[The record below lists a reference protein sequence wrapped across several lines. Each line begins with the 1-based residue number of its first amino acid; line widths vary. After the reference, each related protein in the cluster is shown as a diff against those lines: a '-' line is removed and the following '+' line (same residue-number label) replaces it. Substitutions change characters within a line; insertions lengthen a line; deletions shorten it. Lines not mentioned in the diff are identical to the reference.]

1 MRSTSWARKG
11 ADMSRIWDALSTRI
25 FYIPAV
31 AYLVLFA
38 LLPLVI
44 SIVLSAPSSSF
55 SSYIQLFEFT
65 DFPRVVYNT
74 LFFAVATAV
83 LSVLIGT
90 TFAILVDSR
99 RRGKRAI
106 SLVAYL
112 PYMIPF
118 TASALIWATLFNP
131 GYGPLD
137 PILNAV
143 GIPTVDWLGP
153 SLQLYSLTMV
163 SVWAAIP
170 LAFLIILAGLTSV
183 PKQVKEAAS
192 VDGMEMWDYYSSVA
206 LPLAKGAIIT
216 AFLMTL
222 ILAFGN
228 FDLPYII
235 SGAGGVP
242 PTTMATLVVYAYAEM
257 FYVGNPYIGQGLAA
271 AIFVALLASI
281 PGLLLVRTTLG
292 GSKKGKGRLHLP
304 GWLRPPSIHLRR
316 PSLPRLPGAPFNYL
330 IYVVCTL
337 VSVFILFP
345 VYWMVLIAFRP
356 QSLDYLLPPVLYPT
370 KIITDVF
377 MSTVSQA
384 SPEILTTLA
393 VASAVTA
400 LTILLAAPAAY
411 TIARDQRRGLL
422 GIMIYIFSLPSIVF
436 VFGAYYIIYNLH
448 LLNTWAALILTEP
461 LFTIPFVVW
470 TMSNFYRSLP
480 KQYEE
485 AAMVDGYSR
494 IRSFFSIVMPLARPG
509 LIAAGMVAFIFAW
522 HLLLFPLVLS
532 QTSYNF
538 SFPPIGSNTVT
549 TFAILFDPDSTGGT
563 ISNNVWTQLAA
574 SGIILAIPVIILS
587 LVAQSYLLKGLYS
600 GGTKG

>member
-1 MRSTSWARKG
+1 
-11 ADMSRIWDALSTRI
+11 MSRVIDILSKRV

-31 AYLVLFA
+31 VYLILFG
-38 LLPLVI
+38 LLPMAI
-44 SIVLSAPSSSF
+44 SIVLSAPNSDF
-55 SSYIQLFEFT
+55 SSYVQLFELT
-65 DFPRVVYNT
+65 DFPRIVYNT
-74 LFFAVATAV
+74 LVFSVGTAV
-83 LSVLIGT
+83 FSLLIGMA
-90 TFAILVDSR
+90 FAILVDSR

-106 SLVAYL
+106 SLIAYL

-118 TASALIWATLFNP
+118 TASALVWATLFNP
-131 GYGPLD
+131 GYGPID
-137 PILNAV
+137 PILKAV
-143 GIPTVDWLGP
+143 GLPTIDWLGP
-153 SLQLYSLTMV
+153 SLQLYSLTLV
-163 SVWAAIP
+163 SVWAGIP

-183 PKQVKEAAS
+183 PKQVKEASS

-206 LPLAKGAIIT
+206 LPLAKGAIMT

-257 FYVGNPYIGQGLAA
+257 FYVGYTAQGLAA
-271 AIFVALLASI
+271 AIFIALIASI

-292 GSKKGKGRLHLP
+292 GSSQGKGRLHLP
-304 GWLRPPSIHLRR
+304 SWLHPPSLHLHM
-316 PSLPRLPGAPFNYL
+316 PSLPRLPNAPFKYL
-330 IYVVCTL
+330 IYIICAL
-337 VSVFILFP
+337 ASIFILFP
-345 VYWMVLIAFRP
+345 IYWMVLVAFRP
-356 QSLDYLLPPVLYPT
+356 QSLDYLLPPIIYPT

-377 MSTVSQA
+377 LSTVSQA
-384 SPEILTTLA
+384 SPEIITTLA
-393 VASAVTA
+393 VAVAVTV

-411 TIARDQRRGLL
+411 TIARERRRGLL

-436 VFGAYYIIYNLH
+436 VFGAFYIIVNLH
-448 LLNTWAALILTEP
+448 LINSWAALTLTEP

-470 TMSNFYRSLP
+470 TMSNFYNSLP

-532 QTSYNF
+532 QTPYNY
-538 SFPPIGSNTVT
+538 SFPPMGSNTVT

-563 ISNNVWTQLAA
+563 ISNNVWTQLASA
-574 SGIILAIPVIILS
+574 GIILAVPVIVLS
-587 LVAQSYLLKGLYS
+587 LIAQSYLLKGLYS

>member
-1 MRSTSWARKG
+1 
-11 ADMSRIWDALSTRI
+11 MSRIVDLLSKRV

-31 AYLVLFA
+31 VYLILFA
-38 LLPLVI
+38 LVPI
-44 SIVLSAPSSSF
+44 SISISLSAPDSDF
-55 SSYIQLFEFT
+55 SSYIQLFQFT
-65 DFPRVVYNT
+65 DFPRIVYNT
-74 LFFAVATAV
+74 LFFSVGTAV
-83 LSVLIGT
+83 CSVLIGT
-90 TFAILVDSR
+90 AFAILVDSR

-106 SLVAYL
+106 SLIAYL

-118 TASALIWATLFNP
+118 TASALVWATLFNP
-131 GYGPLD
+131 GYGPID
-137 PILNAV
+137 PILNAL
-143 GIPTVDWLGP
+143 GLPTIDWLGP
-153 SLQLYSLTMV
+153 SMQLYSLTLV
-163 SVWAAIP
+163 SVWAGIP

-183 PKQVKEAAS
+183 PKQVKEASS

-257 FYVGNPYIGQGLAA
+257 FYVGGSYTAQGLAA
-271 AIFVALLASI
+271 AILIALMASI
-281 PGLLLVRTTLG
+281 PGILLVRTTLG
-292 GSKKGKGRLHLP
+292 GSKQGKGRL
-304 GWLRPPSIHLRR
+304 
-316 PSLPRLPGAPFNYL
+316 RLPSFHIHRPAFPHIPNAPFKYL
-330 IYVVCTL
+330 IYVVCAL

-356 QSLDYLLPPVLYPT
+356 QTLDYLLPPVLYPT

-377 MSTVSQA
+377 LSTVSQA
-384 SPEILTTLA
+384 SPEIITTLA
-393 VASAVTA
+393 VASAATV

-411 TIARDQRRGLL
+411 TIAREKRRGLL

-436 VFGAYYIIYNLH
+436 VFGAYYIIGNLH
-448 LLNTWAALILTEP
+448 LINTWTALILTEP
-461 LFTIPFVVW
+461 LFTIPFVIW
-470 TMSNFYRSLP
+470 TMSNFYNSLP

-485 AAMVDGYSR
+485 AALVDGYSR

-522 HLLLFPLVLS
+522 HLLMFPLVLS
-532 QTSYNF
+532 QTAYNF

-563 ISNNVWTQLAA
+563 ISNNVWTQLASA
-574 SGIILAIPVIILS
+574 GIILAIPVIILS

>member
-1 MRSTSWARKG
+1 MAGIT
-11 ADMSRIWDALSTRI
+11 DTLSKIPGVLSKRL

-31 AYLVLFA
+31 VYLILFA
-38 LLPLVI
+38 LVPMAI
-44 SIVLSAPSSSF
+44 SIDLSAPGSDL
-55 SSYIQLFEFT
+55 SSYIQLFRFT
-65 DFPRVVYNT
+65 DFPRIVYNT
-74 LFFAVATAV
+74 LFFSFGTAV
-83 LSVLIGT
+83 LSVLIGMA
-90 TFAILVDSR
+90 FAILVDSR

-106 SLVAYL
+106 SLIAYL

-118 TASALIWATLFNP
+118 TASALVWATLFNP
-131 GYGPLD
+131 GYGPVD
-137 PILNAV
+137 PILKAL
-143 GIPTVDWLGP
+143 GLPTIDWLGP

-163 SVWAAIP
+163 SVWAGIP

-183 PKQVKEAAS
+183 PKQVKEASS
-192 VDGMEMWDYYSSVA
+192 VDGMEMWDYYSSLA

-257 FYVGNPYIGQGLAA
+257 FYVGYPFIGQGLAA
-271 AIFVALLASI
+271 AIFIALLASI

-292 GSKKGKGRLHLP
+292 GSKEGKGRKHLP
-304 GWLRPPSIHLRR
+304 GWFRLPTLHVPRPRV
-316 PSLPRLPGAPFNYL
+316 PRLPGSPFKYI
-330 IYVVCTL
+330 IYIVCAL

-345 VYWMVLIAFRP
+345 VYWMFLVAFRP
-356 QSLDYLLPPVLYPT
+356 QTLDYVLPPIIYPT

-377 MSTVSQA
+377 ASTVGQA
-384 SPEILTTLA
+384 APEIITTLA
-393 VASAVTA
+393 VAAAVTV
-400 LTILLAAPAAY
+400 LTIVLAAPAAY
-411 TIARDQRRGLL
+411 TIARDRRRGLL

-436 VFGAYYIIYNLH
+436 VFGAYYIIGNLH
-448 LLNTWAALILTEP
+448 LLNSWVALILTEP

-470 TMSNFYRSLP
+470 TMSNFYNSLP

-485 AAMVDGYSR
+485 AAAVDGYSR
-494 IRSFFSIVMPLARPG
+494 LRSFFSIVMPLARPG

-532 QTSYNF
+532 QTPYNY
-538 SFPPIGSNTVT
+538 SFPPVGSNTVT

-563 ISNNVWTQLAA
+563 ISNNVWTQLASA
-574 SGIILAIPVIILS
+574 GIILAIPVIILS

>member
-1 MRSTSWARKG
+1 MSKI
-11 ADMSRIWDALSTRI
+11 ADVLSKRI

-31 AYLVLFA
+31 VYLILFA
-38 LLPLVI
+38 LVPMVI
-44 SIVLSAPSSSF
+44 SIVLSAPNSNF
-55 SSYIQLFEFT
+55 SSYIQLFQLA
-65 DFPRVVYNT
+65 DFPRIVYNT
-74 LFFAVATAV
+74 LFFSVGTAV
-83 LSVLIGT
+83 CSVLIGT
-90 TFAILVDSR
+90 AFAILVDSR

-106 SLVAYL
+106 SLIAYL

-118 TASALIWATLFNP
+118 TASALVWATLFNP
-131 GYGPLD
+131 GYGPVD

-143 GIPTVDWLGP
+143 GLPTIDWLGP

-163 SVWAAIP
+163 SVWAGIP

-183 PKQVKEAAS
+183 PKQVKEASS
-192 VDGMEMWDYYSSVA
+192 VDGMEMWDYYTSVA

-257 FYVGNPYIGQGLAA
+257 FYVGGSYTAQGLAA
-271 AIFVALLASI
+271 AIFIALMASI
-281 PGLLLVRTTLG
+281 PGLFLVRTTLG
-292 GSKKGKGRLHLP
+292 GSSGGKGRLHLP
-304 GWLRPPSIHLRR
+304 SIHLHI
-316 PSLPRLPGAPFNYL
+316 PALPHIPNAPFKYL
-330 IYVVCTL
+330 IYAVCAL

-370 KIITDVF
+370 KVITDVF
-377 MSTVSQA
+377 LSTVSQA
-384 SPEILTTLA
+384 SPEIITTLA
-393 VASAVTA
+393 VASAVTV

-411 TIARDQRRGLL
+411 SIARERRRGLL

-436 VFGAYYIIYNLH
+436 VFGAFYIIVH
-448 LLNTWAALILTEP
+448 LGLINTWAALILTEP
-461 LFTIPFVVW
+461 LFTIPFVIW
-470 TMSNFYRSLP
+470 TMSNFYNSLP

-485 AAMVDGYSR
+485 AALVDGYSR

-532 QTSYNF
+532 QTPYNF
-538 SFPPIGSNTVT
+538 TFPPMGSNTVT

-563 ISNNVWTQLAA
+563 ISNNVWTQLAS
-574 SGIILAIPVIILS
+574 SGIILAIPVIVLS

>member
-1 MRSTSWARKG
+1 
-11 ADMSRIWDALSTRI
+11 MSRIGDALSKRI

-31 AYLVLFA
+31 VYLIAFA
-38 LLPLVI
+38 FVPMLI
-44 SIVLSAPSSSF
+44 SIDLSAPNSNF
-55 SSYIQLFEFT
+55 SSYIQLFQFS
-65 DFPRVVYNT
+65 DFPEIVYNT
-74 LFFAVATAV
+74 LFFALGTAV
-83 LSVLIGT
+83 SAVLIGT
-90 TFAILVDSR
+90 AFAVLVDSR

-118 TASALIWATLFNP
+118 TASALVWATLFNP
-131 GYGPLD
+131 GYGPVD
-137 PILNAV
+137 PILKLL
-143 GIPTVDWLGP
+143 GLPTIDWLSP

-163 SVWAAIP
+163 SVWAGIP

-183 PKQVKEAAS
+183 PKQVKEASS

-257 FYVGNPYIGQGLAA
+257 FYVGGSFTAQGLAA
-271 AIFVALLASI
+271 AIFIALIASI

-292 GSKKGKGRLHLP
+292 GAKRGEGRVHLPSWARMPRLH
-304 GWLRPPSIHLRR
+304 RPA
-316 PSLPRLPGAPFNYL
+316 LPRVPASFFKYL
-330 IYVVCTL
+330 IYVVCGL

-356 QSLDYLLPPVLYPT
+356 QSLDYILPPVLYPT
-370 KIITDVF
+370 KVITDVF
-377 MSTVSQA
+377 LQTISQA
-384 SPEILTTLA
+384 SPEIITTLA
-393 VASAVTA
+393 VASAVTI

-411 TIARDQRRGLL
+411 TIARERRRGLL
-422 GIMIYIFSLPSIVF
+422 GVMIYIFSLPSIVF
-436 VFGAYYIIYNLH
+436 VFGAFYIIANLH
-448 LLNTWAALILTEP
+448 LLNTWVALILTEP

-470 TMSNFYRSLP
+470 TMSNFYNSLP

-485 AAMVDGYSR
+485 AALVDGYSR

-532 QTSYNF
+532 QTPYNF
-538 SFPPIGSNTVT
+538 TFPPVGSNTVT

-563 ISNNVWTQLAA
+563 ISNNVWVQLASA
-574 SGIILAIPVIILS
+574 GIILAIPVIILS

>member
-1 MRSTSWARKG
+1 
-11 ADMSRIWDALSTRI
+11 MSRIGDVLSKRI

-31 AYLVLFA
+31 AYLILFA
-38 LLPLVI
+38 LVPIAI
-44 SIVLSAPSSSF
+44 SISLSAPNSNF
-55 SSYIQLFEFT
+55 SSYIQLFQFT
-65 DFPRVVYNT
+65 DFPRIVYNT
-74 LFFAVATAV
+74 LVFSVGTAV
-83 LSVLIGT
+83 SSVLIGT
-90 TFAILVDSR
+90 AFAILVDSR

-106 SLVAYL
+106 SLIAYL

-118 TASALIWATLFNP
+118 TASALVWATLFNP
-131 GYGPLD
+131 GYGPVD
-137 PILNAV
+137 PILKAL
-143 GIPTVDWLGP
+143 GLPTIDWLSP

-163 SVWAAIP
+163 SVWAGIP

-183 PKQVKEAAS
+183 PKQVKEASS

-257 FYVGNPYIGQGLAA
+257 FYVGYPYIGQGLAA
-271 AIFVALLASI
+271 AIFIALLASI
-281 PGLLLVRTTLG
+281 PGLLLVRTTLS
-292 GSKKGKGRLHLP
+292 GSSRGDGRSHLSGRLNLP
-304 GWLRPPSIHLRR
+304 AIHLRW
-316 PSLPRLPGAPFNYL
+316 PSLPRIPNTPFKYL
-330 IYVVCTL
+330 VYIVCAL
-337 VSVFILFP
+337 VSIFILFP

-370 KIITDVF
+370 KIVTDVF
-377 MSTVSQA
+377 ISTVGQA
-384 SPEILTTLA
+384 APEIITTIA
-393 VASAVTA
+393 VASAVTL

-411 TIARDQRRGLL
+411 TIARDKRKGLL
-422 GIMIYIFSLPSIVF
+422 GIMIYVFSLPSIVF
-436 VFGAYYIIYNLH
+436 VFGAFYIISNLH
-448 LLNTWAALILTEP
+448 LLNTWTALILTEP

-470 TMSNFYRSLP
+470 TMSNFYNSLP

-494 IRSFFSIVMPLARPG
+494 LRSFFSIVMPLARPG

-532 QTSYNF
+532 QTPYNF

-563 ISNNVWTQLAA
+563 ISNNVWTQLAS

>member
-1 MRSTSWARKG
+1 V
-11 ADMSRIWDALSTRI
+11 DVLSKRV

-38 LLPLVI
+38 LVPAVI
-44 SIVLSAPSSSF
+44 SIVLSAPNSNL
-55 SSYIQLFEFT
+55 SSYVRLFQLT
-65 DFPRVVYNT
+65 DFPRIVYNT
-74 LFFAVATAV
+74 FFFSVGTAV
-83 LSVLIGT
+83 SAILIGT
-90 TFAILVDSR
+90 AFAVVVDSR
-99 RRGKRAI
+99 RRAKRAI
-106 SLVAYL
+106 SLIAYL

-118 TASALIWATLFNP
+118 TASALVWATLFNP
-131 GYGPLD
+131 GYGPID
-137 PILNAV
+137 PILKAL
-143 GIPTVDWLGP
+143 GLPTIDWLGP
-153 SLQLYSLTMV
+153 SMQLYSLTTV
-163 SVWAAIP
+163 SVWAGIP

-206 LPLAKGAIIT
+206 LPLAKGAVIT

-257 FYVGNPYIGQGLAA
+257 FYVGGPYTGQGLAA
-271 AIFVALLASI
+271 AIFIALIASI

-292 GSKKGKGRLHLP
+292 GSSRGGSRLHLP
-304 GWLRPPSIHLRR
+304 SWLHM
-316 PSLPRLPGAPFNYL
+316 PSLHLHRPTLPHLPEAPMKYL
-330 IYVVCTL
+330 IYVLCAL

-345 VYWMVLIAFRP
+345 IYWMVLLAFRP
-356 QSLDYLLPPVLYPT
+356 QVLDYVLPPILYPT

-377 MSTVSQA
+377 LMTVGQA
-384 SPEILTTLA
+384 APEIITTLA
-393 VASAVTA
+393 VAAVVTV
-400 LTILLAAPAAY
+400 LTIILAAPAAY
-411 TIARDQRRGLL
+411 TIARERRRGLL
-422 GIMIYIFSLPSIVF
+422 GIMIYTFSLPSIVF
-436 VFGAYYIIYNLH
+436 VFGAFYIISRLN

-470 TMSNFYRSLP
+470 TMSNFYNSLP

-485 AAMVDGYSR
+485 AAQVDGYSR

-532 QTSYNF
+532 ETPYNF
-538 SFPPIGSNTVT
+538 TFPPMGSNTVT
-549 TFAILFDPDSTGGT
+549 TFAVLFDPDSTGGT
-563 ISNNVWTQLAA
+563 ISNNVWVQLAS
-574 SGIILAIPVIILS
+574 SGIILAVPVIVLS
-587 LVAQSYLLKGLYS
+587 LIAQGYLLKGLYS

>member
-1 MRSTSWARKG
+1 
-11 ADMSRIWDALSTRI
+11 MSRVVDILSNRI
-25 FYIPAV
+25 FYVPAV
-31 AYLVLFA
+31 VYLILFA
-38 LLPLVI
+38 LVPMAI
-44 SIVLSAPSSSF
+44 SIVLSAPNSDF
-55 SSYIQLFEFT
+55 SSYVQLFELT
-65 DFPRVVYNT
+65 DFPRIVYNT
-74 LFFAVATAV
+74 LVFSVGTAV
-83 LSVLIGT
+83 FSVLIGT
-90 TFAILVDSR
+90 SFAILVDSR

-106 SLVAYL
+106 SLIAYL

-131 GYGPLD
+131 GYGPID

-143 GIPTVDWLGP
+143 GLPTIDWLGP
-153 SLQLYSLTMV
+153 SIQLFSLTLV
-163 SVWAAIP
+163 SVWAGIP

-183 PKQVKEAAS
+183 PKQVKEASS

-257 FYVGNPYIGQGLAA
+257 FYVGGSYTAQGLAA
-271 AIFVALLASI
+271 AIFIALIASI

-292 GSKKGKGRLHLP
+292 GSTRGKGRLHA
-304 GWLRPPSIHLRR
+304 PSWSKGFTRHLHM
-316 PSLPRLPGAPFNYL
+316 PTLPRFPNTPFKLL
-330 IYVVCTL
+330 IYAVCVL

-356 QSLDYLLPPVLYPT
+356 QSLDYLLPPIIYPT

-377 MSTVSQA
+377 LSTVSQA
-384 SPEILTTLA
+384 FPEIITTLA

-411 TIARDQRRGLL
+411 TIARERRRGLL
-422 GIMIYIFSLPSIVF
+422 GVMIYIFSLPSIVF
-436 VFGAYYIIYNLH
+436 VFGAFYIISNLH
-448 LLNTWAALILTEP
+448 LLNTWTALIMTEP
-461 LFTIPFVVW
+461 LFTIPFVIW
-470 TMSNFYRSLP
+470 TMSNFYNSLP
-480 KQYEE
+480 RQYEE
-485 AAMVDGYSR
+485 AALVDGYSR

-532 QTSYNF
+532 QTPFNF
-538 SFPPIGSNTVT
+538 TFPPVGSNTVT

-563 ISNNVWTQLAA
+563 ISNNVWTQLAS
-574 SGIILAIPVIILS
+574 SGIILAVPVIVLS
-587 LVAQSYLLKGLYS
+587 LIAQSYLLKGLYS

>member
-1 MRSTSWARKG
+1 
-11 ADMSRIWDALSTRI
+11 MSRLGDALSKRI

-38 LLPLVI
+38 AVPLAI
-44 SIVLSAPSSSF
+44 SIALSAPSSDF
-55 SSYIQLFEFT
+55 SSYVALFGLT

-74 LFFAVATAV
+74 LFFSIGTAV
-83 LSVLIGT
+83 SSVLIGT
-90 TFAILVDSR
+90 AFAILVDSR
-99 RRGKRAI
+99 KRAKRAI

-143 GIPTVDWLGP
+143 GLPTVDWLGP
-153 SLQLYSLTMV
+153 SLQLSSLTVV
-163 SVWAAIP
+163 SVWASIP

-183 PKQVKEAAS
+183 PKQVKEASS

-222 ILAFGN
+222 FLAFGN
-228 FDLPYII
+228 FDLPYIL

-242 PTTMATLVVYAYAEM
+242 PVNMATLVVYAYAEM
-257 FYVGNPYIGQGLAA
+257 FYVDLTSQGLAA

-281 PGLLLVRTTLG
+281 PGLLLVRATLG
-292 GSKKGKGRLHLP
+292 GSKSERGRLHLP
-304 GWLRPPSIHLRR
+304 SRLRPHLSLRR
-316 PSLPRLPGAPFNYL
+316 PSLPHLPKAPFKYF
-330 IYVVCTL
+330 IYAVCLL
-337 VSVFILFP
+337 VSAFILFP
-345 VYWMVLIAFRP
+345 IYWMVLVAFRP
-356 QSLDYLLPPVLYPT
+356 QSLDYLLPPILYPT

-377 MSTVSQA
+377 LSTVSQA
-384 SPEILTTLA
+384 TPEIITTFFIA
-393 VASAVTA
+393 CAVTA

-411 TIARDQRRGLL
+411 TIAREGRRVLL
-422 GIMIYIFSLPSIVF
+422 GVMIYVFSVPSIVF
-436 VFGAYYIIYNLH
+436 VYGVFYLIVNLH
-448 LLNTWAALILTEP
+448 LINTWTALILTEP

-470 TMSNFYRSLP
+470 TMTNFYNSLP
-480 KQYEE
+480 RQYEE
-485 AAMVDGYSR
+485 AALVDGYSR

-509 LIAAGMVAFIFAW
+509 LIAAGMVAFIFSW

-532 QTSYNF
+532 QTPFSYT
-538 SFPPIGSNTVT
+538 FPPVGSNTVT
-549 TFAILFDPDSTGGT
+549 TFAILFDPASTGGT
-563 ISNNVWTQLAA
+563 ISNNVWTQLASA
-574 SGIILAIPVIILS
+574 GIILAVPVIILS
-587 LVAQSYLLKGLYS
+587 VVAQSYLLKGLYS

>member
-1 MRSTSWARKG
+1 
-11 ADMSRIWDALSTRI
+11 MSRIADVLSKRI

-38 LLPLVI
+38 LVPMVI
-44 SIVLSAPSSSF
+44 SVYLSAPNSDF
-55 SSYIQLFEFT
+55 GSYVQLFQLA
-65 DFPRVVYNT
+65 DFPRIVYNT
-74 LFFAVATAV
+74 FFFSFGTAV
-83 LSVLIGT
+83 SAVLIGT
-90 TFAILVDSR
+90 AFAVLVDSR
-99 RRGKRAI
+99 RRGKRII
-106 SLVAYL
+106 SLIAYL

-118 TASALIWATLFNP
+118 TASALVWATLFNP
-131 GYGPLD
+131 GYGPVD
-137 PILNAV
+137 PILKAL
-143 GIPTVDWLGP
+143 GLPTIDWLSP
-153 SLQLYSLTMV
+153 SLQLYSLTTV
-163 SVWAAIP
+163 SVWAGIP

-257 FYVGNPYIGQGLAA
+257 FYVGGSYTAQGLAA
-271 AIFVALLASI
+271 AIFIALIASI

-292 GSKKGKGRLHLP
+292 GSKGGSGRLHAP
-304 GWLRPPSIHLRR
+304 RWLRMPSIRIRR
-316 PSLPRLPGAPFNYL
+316 PSFPRIPGAPAKYL
-330 IYVVCTL
+330 IYIVCAL

-356 QSLDYLLPPVLYPT
+356 QSLDYVLPPVLYPT
-370 KIITDVF
+370 KVITDVF
-377 MSTVSQA
+377 VQTISQA
-384 SPEILTTLA
+384 SPEIITTLA
-393 VASAVTA
+393 VASAVTV

-411 TIARDQRRGLL
+411 TIAREKRRGLL
-422 GIMIYIFSLPSIVF
+422 GVMIYLFSLPSIVF
-436 VFGAYYIIYNLH
+436 VFGAFYIIVHLH
-448 LLNTWAALILTEP
+448 LINSWGALILTEP
-461 LFTIPFVVW
+461 LFTIPFVIW
-470 TMSNFYRSLP
+470 TMSNFYNSLP

-485 AAMVDGYSR
+485 AALVDGYSR
-494 IRSFFSIVMPLARPG
+494 LRSFFSIVMPLARPG

-532 QTSYNF
+532 QTPYNF
-538 SFPPIGSNTVT
+538 TFPPVGSNTVT

-563 ISNNVWTQLAA
+563 ISNNVWTQLASA
-574 SGIILAIPVIILS
+574 GIILAVPVIILS

>member
-1 MRSTSWARKG
+1 
-11 ADMSRIWDALSTRI
+11 MSRIGDALSKRI

-31 AYLVLFA
+31 VYLIAFA
-38 LLPLVI
+38 LVPMLI
-44 SIVLSAPSSSF
+44 SIDLSAPGSNF
-55 SSYIQLFEFT
+55 SSYVQLFQFS
-65 DFPRVVYNT
+65 DFPEIVYNT
-74 LFFAVATAV
+74 LFFALGTAV
-83 LSVLIGT
+83 SAVLIGT
-90 TFAILVDSR
+90 AFAVLVDSR
-99 RRGKRAI
+99 KRAKRAI
-106 SLVAYL
+106 SLIAYL

-118 TASALIWATLFNP
+118 TASALVWATLFNP
-131 GYGPLD
+131 GYGPVD
-137 PILNAV
+137 PILKIL
-143 GIPTVDWLGP
+143 GLPTIDWLSP

-163 SVWAAIP
+163 SVWAGIP

-183 PKQVKEAAS
+183 PKQVKEAS
-192 VDGMEMWDYYSSVA
+192 SMDGMEMWDYYSSVA

-257 FYVGNPYIGQGLAA
+257 FYVGGSYTAQGLAA
-271 AIFVALLASI
+271 AIFIALIASI

-292 GSKKGKGRLHLP
+292 GSKGGKSRVRLP
-304 GWLRPPSIHLRR
+304 GWARMPRFHW
-316 PSLPRLPGAPFNYL
+316 PSLPRLPPRFFKYL
-330 IYVVCTL
+330 IYVVCGL

-356 QSLDYLLPPVLYPT
+356 QSLDYILPPVLYPT
-370 KIITDVF
+370 KVITDVF
-377 MSTVSQA
+377 IQTISQA
-384 SPEILTTLA
+384 SPEIITTLA
-393 VASAVTA
+393 VASAVTV

-411 TIARDQRRGLL
+411 TIARERRRGLL

-436 VFGAYYIIYNLH
+436 VFGAFYIIANLH
-448 LLNTWAALILTEP
+448 LLNTWVALILTEP

-470 TMSNFYRSLP
+470 TMSNFYNSLP

-485 AAMVDGYSR
+485 AALVDGYSR

-532 QTSYNF
+532 QTPYNF
-538 SFPPIGSNTVT
+538 TFPPVGSNTVT

-563 ISNNVWTQLAA
+563 ISNNVWVQLASA
-574 SGIILAIPVIILS
+574 GIILAIPVIILS

>member
-1 MRSTSWARKG
+1 MA
-11 ADMSRIWDALSTRI
+11 
-25 FYIPAV
+25 
-31 AYLVLFA
+31 
-38 LLPLVI
+38 I
-44 SIVLSAPSSSF
+44 SIALSAPNSDF
-55 SSYIQLFEFT
+55 SSYLQLFELT
-65 DFPRVVYNT
+65 DFPRILYNT
-74 LFFAVATAV
+74 LFFSVGTAV
-83 LSVLIGT
+83 SSVLIGT
-90 TFAILVDSR
+90 AFAILVDSR
-99 RRGKRAI
+99 RRGKRVI
-106 SLVAYL
+106 SLIAYL

-118 TASALIWATLFNP
+118 TASALVWATLFNP
-131 GYGPLD
+131 GYGPID
-137 PILNAV
+137 PILKAA
-143 GIPTVDWLGP
+143 GLPTIDWLGP
-153 SLQLYSLTMV
+153 SMQLYSLTLV
-163 SVWAAIP
+163 SVWAGIP

-183 PKQVKEAAS
+183 PKQVKEASS

-257 FYVGNPYIGQGLAA
+257 FYVGGSYTAQGLAA
-271 AIFVALLASI
+271 AIFIALMASI

-292 GSKKGKGRLHLP
+292 VSSRGKGRLHLP
-304 GWLRPPSIHLRR
+304 SLHLHRPTFPHL
-316 PSLPRLPGAPFNYL
+316 PNAPFKYL
-330 IYVVCTL
+330 MYIVCGL
-337 VSVFILFP
+337 VSLFILFP

-377 MSTVSQA
+377 LSTVGQA
-384 SPEILTTLA
+384 SPEIITTLA
-393 VASAVTA
+393 VASAVTV

-411 TIARDQRRGLL
+411 TIARERRRGLL

-436 VFGAYYIIYNLH
+436 VFGAFYIISRLN
-448 LLNTWAALILTEP
+448 LLNTWVALVLTEP

-470 TMSNFYRSLP
+470 TMSNFYNSLP

-485 AAMVDGYSR
+485 AALVDGYSR
-494 IRSFFSIVMPLARPG
+494 LRSFFSIVMPLARPG

-532 QTSYNF
+532 QTPFNF
-538 SFPPIGSNTVT
+538 TFPPVGSNTVT

-563 ISNNVWTQLAA
+563 ISNNVWTQLASA
-574 SGIILAIPVIILS
+574 GIILAIPVIVLS
-587 LVAQSYLLKGLYS
+587 LVAQSYLLRGLYS

>member
-1 MRSTSWARKG
+1 MA
-11 ADMSRIWDALSTRI
+11 
-25 FYIPAV
+25 
-31 AYLVLFA
+31 
-38 LLPLVI
+38 I
-44 SIVLSAPSSSF
+44 SISLSAPNSDL
-55 SSYIQLFEFT
+55 SSYVQLFQFT
-65 DFPRVVYNT
+65 DFPRIVGNT
-74 LFFAVATAV
+74 LFFSFGTAI

-90 TFAILVDSR
+90 AFAILVDSR
-99 RRGKRAI
+99 RRAKRAI

-118 TASALIWATLFNP
+118 TASALVWATLFNP
-131 GYGPLD
+131 GYGPVD

-143 GIPTVDWLGP
+143 GLPTIDWLGP

-163 SVWAAIP
+163 SVWAGIP

-183 PKQVKEAAS
+183 PKQVKEASA

-206 LPLAKGAIIT
+206 LPLAKGAIMT

-242 PTTMATLVVYAYAEM
+242 PSTMATLVVYAYAEM
-257 FYVGNPYIGQGLAA
+257 FYVGGPYQAQGLAA
-271 AIFVALLASI
+271 AIFIALIASI

-292 GSKKGKGRLHLP
+292 SSKGGRGRIHLP
-304 GWLRPPSIHLRR
+304 GWFHPPRIHIDM
-316 PSLPRLPGAPFNYL
+316 PSLPRLPGSPFKYL
-330 IYVVCTL
+330 VYVICSL
-337 VSVFILFP
+337 VSIFILFP

-356 QSLDYLLPPVLYPT
+356 QSLDYVLPPVIYPT

-377 MSTVSQA
+377 VSTVSQA
-384 SPEILTTLA
+384 APEIITTLA
-393 VASAVTA
+393 VAAVVTV
-400 LTILLAAPAAY
+400 LTILVAAPAAY
-411 TIARDQRRGLL
+411 TIARDRRRGLL
-422 GIMIYIFSLPSIVF
+422 GIMIYTFSLPSIVF
-436 VFGAYYIIYNLH
+436 VFGAFYMIVNLH
-448 LLNTWAALILTEP
+448 IINTWEALMITEP
-461 LFTIPFVVW
+461 LFTVPFVVW
-470 TMSNFYRSLP
+470 TMSNFYNSLP

-485 AAMVDGYSR
+485 AAQVDGYSR

-532 QTSYNF
+532 QTPYNF
-538 SFPPIGSNTVT
+538 TFPPVGSNTVT

-563 ISNNVWTQLAA
+563 ISNNVWTQLASA
-574 SGIILAIPVIILS
+574 GIILAIPVIILS